1 MSLDE
6 APATELAAVPG
17 QRPAPAA
24 TPPAGSRRD
33 RRRAERRD
41 RAGGP
46 LSAALL
52 VALPAAAALA
62 SCLHD
67 IGERQMWRDEQAS
80 WWASTLSIGD
90 LSKLIHNVDIV
101 LLPYYLFLHGW
112 IDLFGDSPTALRV
125 PSAIAMAVAAGWLA
139 LLGRRLFTPATGL
152 LAGLLLA
159 VLPSTTRYGQE
170 ARPYAFAVLVA
181 IASTHLL
188 VRALDRPS
196 LKSWVGYAVT
206 IPLLGWTH
214 LVTLSVLAGHLAAVL
229 TRTRR
234 ADLVPRWAFTAAV
247 LAGGSLT
254 VPMVLQGRSQSA
266 QIAWNKTGPADL
278 KAYPDT
284 LFLSWHVGLAVLAV
298 GLLGLLAARR
308 HAALL
313 AAWALL
319 PPLVTFATASWLHLF
334 LNRYLLFTLPAWT
347 LLAAAAVCRVGGPLT
362 SGAAPALPRRL
373 LSWVLVAAAVAG
385 LGWTAWPGIRATH
398 QDLAGEPDYNRL
410 TRIMLHDQQPGD
422 GIVYS
427 GTLQERMSM
436 AYELRDVRT
445 APKDILLQKSAA
457 EIGLYSAQECDDPD
471 ACAANTNRI
480 WLVATGPAADP
491 LAALPPQTAQVLRS
505 QFQTTRTDSLPWV
518 RLVLLSRVHPSRRA
532 SVADDLGDHN
542 VQMAPG
548 SS

>member
-1 MSLDE
+1 ML
-6 APATELAAVPG
+6 
-17 QRPAPAA
+17 
-24 TPPAGSRRD
+24 
-33 RRRAERRD
+33 
-41 RAGGP
+41 
-46 LSAALL
+46 
-52 VALPAAAALA
+52 
-62 SCLHD
+62 CLHD
-67 IGERQMWRDEQAS
+67 IGKRQMWRDEHAS

-125 PSAIAMAVAAGWLA
+125 PSAIAMAMAAGWLA

-159 VLPSTTRYGQE
+159 VLPGAVRYGQE

-188 VRALDRPS
+188 VRALERPS
-196 LKSWVGYAVT
+196 LKAWAGYAATV
-206 IPLLGWTH
+206 PLLGWTH

-229 TRTRR
+229 TGTRK

-254 VPMVLQGRSQSA
+254 VPMVLQGQAQSA
-266 QIAWNKTGPADL
+266 QIAWNRTGLTDL
-278 KAYPDT
+278 RNYPDT

-334 LNRYLLFTLPAWT
+334 LNRYLLFTLPAWA
-347 LLAAAAVCRVGGPLT
+347 LLAAAAVCRIAGPLT
-362 SGAAPALPRRL
+362 REARPALPRRL

-398 QDLAGEPDYNRL
+398 QDLAGEPDYDQL

-427 GTLQERMSM
+427 GILQERMSM

-457 EIGLYSAQECDDPD
+457 VTGLYSAQECDDPD

-480 WLVATGPAADP
+480 WLVSTGTGADP
-491 LAALPPQTAQVLRS
+491 LAALPPQTAEVLRS
-505 QFQTTRTDSLPWV
+505 QFQATRTDALPWV
-518 RLVLLSRVHPSRRA
+518 KLVLLSRVHPSRRA

-548 SS
+548 TS